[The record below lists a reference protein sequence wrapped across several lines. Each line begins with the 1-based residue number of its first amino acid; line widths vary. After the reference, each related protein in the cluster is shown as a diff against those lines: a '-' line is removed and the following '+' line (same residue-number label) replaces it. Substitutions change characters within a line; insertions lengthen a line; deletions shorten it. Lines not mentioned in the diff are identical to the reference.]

1 LGHSS
6 ARLSEAAP
14 ALAADVLM
22 ENVVLRLSP
31 AVMHGIA
38 GVSWLARGKR
48 ASGDPLGLLTAD
60 LTDYPF
66 VGLHKRTVRP
76 RSKHRDECH
85 TRADYPFEVHGRY
98 GQNPQVGGGPSC

>member
-1 LGHSS
+1 LAAFLLDHSS

-48 ASGDPLGLLTAD
+48 ASNFTHEMAL
-60 LTDYPF
+60 
-66 VGLHKRTVRP
+66 VGIAESPENIAKTPHARLDVSGVK
-76 RSKHRDECH
+76 
-85 TRADYPFEVHGRY
+85 
-98 GQNPQVGGGPSC
+98 